1 VTEGDRRENLAR
13 TRPSLR
19 RVELFEIA
27 APRIIWKIPRS
38 SSRRP
43 EEEKKPGG
51 RFHPR
56 LNKSESP
63 IAHKY
68 REGKMQSTPKG
79 EFKVLEI
86 VKRETI
92 EPVYKKRPAS
102 KLSPA
107 ASSRPERGGTTSG
120 RTFRAVRS
128 LSASL
133 SENNT
138 AEGKRAGKARRRWES
153 FFSS

>member
-1 VTEGDRRENLAR
+1 MTAGDRREILAI

-27 APRIIWKIPRS
+27 APRDGRFGS
-38 SSRRP
+38 FRTTT
-43 EEEKKPGG
+43 GG

-92 EPVYKKRPAS
+92 EPVSTAGS
-102 KLSPA
+102 KTQPG
-107 ASSRPERGGTTSG
+107 ASSQPESRRGTSG
-120 RTFRAVRS
+120 RTFWATGR
-128 LSASL
+128 SASL
-133 SENNT
+133 SDGRRKANGKSPT
-138 AEGKRAGKARRRWES
+138 REGEKRKGRRNP
-153 FFSS
+153 FFFPPLPPT

>member
-1 VTEGDRRENLAR
+1 MKNDGR
-13 TRPSLR
+13 LR
-19 RVELFEIA
+19 DDQ
-27 APRIIWKIPRS
+27 
-38 SSRRP
+38 
-43 EEEKKPGG
+43 KKKAGG

-92 EPVYKKRPAS
+92 EPVYKRGRPRNSA
-102 KLSPA
+102 
-107 ASSRPERGGTTSG
+107 RPRRPGPREAGDVRANFSG
-120 RTFRAVRS
+120 RI
-128 LSASL
+128 
-133 SENNT
+133 
-138 AEGKRAGKARRRWES
+138 
-153 FFSS
+153 